1 MFVVLGTISSVVTWL
16 WIPEYAGRT
25 YAQIDELFIRKVPAR
40 KFKSFECSGDYGGD
54 LDMMVPQ
61 QLA

>member
-25 YAQIDELFIRKVPAR
+25 YAQIDELFIRKVPTR
-40 KFKSFECSGDYGGD
+40 KFKSFECSGEYGRD
-54 LDMMVPQ
+54 LDMTVPQ
-61 QLA
+61 